1 MHRPAVFR
9 KTMRDRHRRQVLG
22 IAVCVVSVVLAAC
35 GSADASSAG
44 PAGSAPTALPITGD
58 LDTRCSD
65 PTGDAP
71 GIDVVNVALVSDDE
85 MLVVAYSFS
94 APVSTLGALIL
105 TIEAHSQD
113 GSAQLQL
120 GVQVFNG
127 RPAASFIATSPTAE
141 PAAQY
146 DKVHV
151 VDRDVHAA
159 FPAEAIAALGP
170 RWFWFAMVGGAPIRS
185 TTTARVARALP
196 WTTWCRSASVDRPA
210 A

>member
-58 LDTRCSD
+58 LNTRCSD

-120 GVQVFNG
+120 GVQLFNG

-146 DKVHV
+146 DNVHV

-170 RWFWFAMVGGAPIRS
+170 RWFWFAMVGGADSIDDYCPGGAGTSLDNLVPI
-185 TTTARVARALP
+185 
-196 WTTWCRSASVDRPA
+196 SVG
-210 A
+210 